1 MKILIKREQSHDV
14 RYQSLGIFKERA
26 LNFIDKSPDADTCLH
41 GDLHIGNVITDGR
54 RNFWIDLDRI
64 NV

>member
-54 RNFWIDLDRI
+54 RNF
-64 NV
+64 